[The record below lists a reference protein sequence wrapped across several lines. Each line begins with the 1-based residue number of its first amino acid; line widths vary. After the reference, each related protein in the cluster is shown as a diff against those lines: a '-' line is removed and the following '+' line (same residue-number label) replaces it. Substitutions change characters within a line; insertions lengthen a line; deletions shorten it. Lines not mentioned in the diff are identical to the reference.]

1 VADLSSEQRVGWC
14 HHAECHGAC
23 ASPPPAGKE
32 GREGGRERKMGKC
45 AGRKIISKGGREG
58 GREEGE
64 GHANVP

>member
-1 VADLSSEQRVGWC
+1 VRKG
-14 HHAECHGAC
+14 
-23 ASPPPAGKE
+23 

-45 AGRKIISKGGREG
+45 AGRKMTSKGGREG